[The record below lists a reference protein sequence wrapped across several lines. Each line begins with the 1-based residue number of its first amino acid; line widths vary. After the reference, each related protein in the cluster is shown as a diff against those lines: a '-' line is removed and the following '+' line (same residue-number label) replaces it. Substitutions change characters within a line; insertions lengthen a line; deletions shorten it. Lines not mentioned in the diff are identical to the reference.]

1 MPIDFKALETL
12 VWVAT
17 LKSFGG
23 AAAKLATTQPAVSQ
37 RIAQLEA
44 ELGVKLFERAP
55 RRVAL
60 TAAGREALAHAERL
74 IAGRA
79 EMIARI
85 ADPATTRGVLRL
97 GVAETIVHT
106 WLPDFLAEMARAL
119 PRVGLE
125 IEVDTSPAL
134 RERLLAQAIDLAFLV
149 GPLSVPEIS
158 NAALSSERLA
168 FVASPALG
176 LGRRVDLGRCG
187 HPILTFAR
195 NTRPYADL
203 RAAAA
208 AAGIDGLR
216 IHASTSVATIVRM
229 ALDGLGLALLPA
241 SIVVRELGAGTL
253 VELDAGIA
261 LPPLG
266 FVAAWRRQP
275 DEGLVR
281 LAVPIAERVAGPRV
295 FVPRRGTP

>member
-176 LGRRVDLGRCG
+176 LGRRVDLAHCG

-229 ALDGLGLALLPA
+229 ALDGWVWRCCRRRSWSGNWARARSSNSTPGSRCRRSA
-241 SIVVRELGAGTL
+241 SS
-253 VELDAGIA
+253 
-261 LPPLG
+261 
-266 FVAAWRRQP
+266 
-275 DEGLVR
+275 R
-281 LAVPIAERVAGPRV
+281 LAPPARRGARA
-295 FVPRRGTP
+295 PRRADRRACGGT